1 MATKAQVYAVLAD
14 DTARRITGDYLDWA
28 AFLGTSSRLY
38 KYPFRDQLLIYAQR
52 PDATA
57 CAGYDLWNNTMHR
70 YVRRG
75 SKGIALLTAGSGG
88 MGVRYV
94 FDVSDTG
101 ARRGS
106 RNVEPWQLSERTEQP
121 VREMLEA
128 NFDADA
134 AMPLEEQIHQIASQ
148 QALAY
153 WHDHRRDIL
162 DSVADSFLSEYDE
175 FNIGASFRQAA
186 AASIAYGLQ
195 LRCGLEP
202 ELYRE
207 DFGEVLNFNTPATAH
222 ELGNAVSMI
231 TSHVLRQIEM
241 TIRQTERSMEHDR
254 TEVQAERGLS
264 AARPGADRSG
274 ADAAGQVRP
283 DETALSGGE
292 SSGAV
297 HKADAQREA
306 DGAPAGDRADGA
318 ESARKPDDRVDEA
331 GGRDGGAEG
340 AESDDLGTEHEHAA
354 GAGRGDGPVGA
365 DLRLTDYDPVLE
377 QMSFIIPGESEQ
389 IALIDTMEAESVP
402 ATPFAFSVPQEDMD
416 DILRTGGNTTNHR
429 LILAAEFSKRKPV
442 EEMAQVLR
450 QVYHG
455 GNGMATEHG
464 RISAWYAEDGI
475 RFAPGGSARY
485 TRIVQVMSWEDAA
498 RRIGELLE
506 SGQFM
511 SMMELATA
519 PAHERAMIAQR
530 LWNLYRDTTPDGKA
544 FLPSLEPIRGGGFP
558 DETAR
563 LAERLPD
570 PAFLSGITA
579 EMEAFA
585 DAHAQNQKLLR
596 FRFHNPAALAQSL
609 RELALPRR
617 KYESLLTEVA
627 RQAAFITE
635 DEIDDSLSKGS
646 LMAGGKGR
654 IYRFFTAYPA
664 HTPKEKADFLKEEY
678 GIGGRSH
685 AVSGSD
691 RSGES
696 HDSKGIRLEK
706 DECPTIQLSWAQV
719 AKRIDAMI
727 ARDRYM
733 TPKELES
740 IGALQENEETLEEAP
755 DDDEPIDTE
764 AVRQR
769 LADTGIVNGEVID
782 EEALRNNPFIQQVTE
797 LTEQIQAEQDSE
809 ELPVPNA
816 GEVSPESSEQGH
828 PYRVGDT
835 VYLDDRPFVITQI
848 GHFNVQLRDPSLDYP
863 IFRSESIERFAQ
875 LLALDERNAAMLSTI
890 GGKPAPTT
898 DYPQLHPQG
907 YPQSFPQDSHV
918 PVSNSPSAVENFRIT
933 DDHLGEGGAK
943 AKYGS
948 NLTAIRT
955 LKQIE
960 AEGRTATPD
969 EQEVLSRYVGWGG
982 LADAFDPDKPTWADE
997 YRQLAAMLT
1006 PQEYEAARAST
1017 LNAHYTSPVVIRA
1030 MYDAVAQM
1038 GFTGGNIL
1046 EPSMG
1051 VGNFFGMLPEGMQT
1065 SRLYGVELD
1074 SITGRIAQQLYPKA
1088 NITVAGFETTDRR
1101 DFFDLA
1107 IGNVPF
1113 GNYQVNDRA
1122 YNKLGFSI
1130 HNYFFAKAIDQ
1141 VRPGGVIAFVTSRY
1155 TMDQQS
1161 PEVRKYI
1168 AQRAEL
1174 LGAIRLPNNAF
1185 RANAGTEVVSD
1196 IIFLQKRDRA
1206 IEIEPD
1212 WVHVGEDADGL
1223 TMNSYFV
1230 QHPEM
1235 VLGTLSRENTQYGRE
1250 SFTVLPKEGVSLA
1263 DQLHEAIGHIH
1274 GTYQEAALPDLGD
1287 DEAIDE
1293 SIPADPDVRNFSYAV
1308 IDGTVYYRENSRM
1321 VKPHLNQT
1329 AQERVKGM
1337 ITLRDQVR
1345 KLIDAQLDEHGDGE
1359 IEQLQQEL
1367 NSLYDSFSARFGLIN
1382 DRANRLAFSS
1392 DSSYYLLC
1400 SLEILDDDHKL
1411 LRKADMFTKRTIK
1424 QQRSVDHVDTS
1435 ADALAVS
1442 IGERARVDLGYMAQ
1456 LTGKSEEDIIH
1467 ELTGVIFR
1475 IPGTEAQYVTA
1486 DEYLSGNVRQKLREA
1501 KTAAQSDAAF
1511 QPNVTALEAAQPK
1524 DLEASDIDVRLGATW
1539 IAPEY
1544 IQDFMY
1550 ELLNTPYYQ
1559 RRAIEVHFSPHTA
1572 EWRINGKNVVS
1583 RSNVAAYTT
1592 YGTDRANAYK
1602 ILEDTLNLRDV
1613 RIYDT
1618 VQDADGREQRV
1629 LNQKATT
1636 LAQQKQQAIK
1646 DAFREW
1652 IWKDPERRQTLV
1664 AQYNELFNSVRPRE
1678 YDGSHIVF
1686 AGMNPEISLREHQRN
1701 AVAHVLYGGN
1711 TLLAHQVG
1719 AGKTFEMVAAAM
1731 ESKRLGLCQK
1741 SMFVVPNHLT
1751 EQWASEFLRL
1761 YPSAN
1766 ILVTTKK
1773 DFETGNR
1780 KKFCA
1785 RIATGDYDAVI
1796 IGHSQFEKIPV
1807 SHERQEQLLQDEIAE
1822 IIEGIEE
1829 LKSNNGERFSIKQLE
1844 KSRKQLELK
1853 LEKLRAEDR
1862 KDDVVTF
1869 EQLGVD
1875 RLYVDEAHSYKNLFL
1890 YTKMRNVAG
1899 ISTSEA
1905 QKSSDMFMKCRYMDE
1920 LTGGRGIIFATGTPV
1935 SNSMTE
1941 LYTMQRYLQYGALQ
1955 RSGMTHFDCWAST
1968 FGETTTAIELAPEG
1982 MGYRARTRFAKF
1994 FNLPELMNVFR
2005 EVADIKTADQLQLPT
2020 PDVEYETVVVKPTA
2034 QQEEMVQALS
2044 ERAAAVH
2051 NKQVDP
2057 TVDNMLKIT
2066 SDGRKLGLDQRLINP
2081 LLPDDPASKVN
2092 ACVGNI
2098 LRIWEAG
2105 QEDKL
2110 TQLVFC
2116 DISTPKGTGAAT
2128 AAQSGSEPFLADDA
2142 PQENTFNVYDD
2153 IREKLIAHGVPAE
2166 QIAFIHEA
2174 NTEVKKKELFAK
2186 VRSGQVRVLMGSTAK
2201 MGAGTNVQ
2209 DRLIALHDLDC
2220 PWRPGDLEQRA
2231 GRIVRQGNMNPEVS
2245 IFRYV
2250 TEATFDAYLWQ
2261 TVENKQKFISQ
2272 IMTSKSP
2279 VRSCEDMDETALS
2292 YAEIKALCAGD
2303 PRIKEKMDLD
2313 VDVARLKLMKAD
2325 HQSKQFRL
2333 EDQLLKYFPQE
2344 VERDTQ
2350 LIAGFQKDIATIEA
2364 HPLPQ
2369 EDFVGMVVGD
2379 KLITDK
2385 EEAGKAI
2392 LAACKDAAK
2401 GAPVEFGSYRG
2412 LPMRVQFDSFIN
2424 KFVLTLHGAVS
2435 HPMEVG
2441 NDARGNITRLDN
2453 AIAQI
2458 PKRLAATTEH
2468 LATVR
2473 QQIDAARSE
2482 AGKPFP
2488 QEAELRTKSARLA
2501 ELDAAL
2507 NMDRSSGARQKDIS
2521 HSDNAR

>member
-1 MATKAQVYAVLAD
+1 MQTKLQVYVALAE
-14 DTARRITGDYLDWA
+14 DTARKITSDYLDWA
-28 AFLGTSSRLY
+28 SYLTMASRLY
-38 KYPFRDQLLIYAQR
+38 KYPYHDQLLIYAQR

-57 CAGYDLWNNTMHR
+57 CAGYELWNNTMHR
-70 YVRRG
+70 YIRRG
-75 SKGIALLTAGSGG
+75 STGIALLTAGSGG

-101 ARRGS
+101 TRRES
-106 RNVEPWQLSERTEQP
+106 RDIEPWRITEQTEHP
-121 VREMLEA
+121 VRRMLKEA
-128 NFDADA
+128 YNADA
-134 AMPLEEQIHQIASQ
+134 EMPLVEQIQQISNQ

-153 WHDHRRDIL
+153 WRDHRRDIL

-186 AASIAYGLQ
+186 AASIAYSLQ

-207 DFGEVLNFNTPATAH
+207 DFTEVLNFNTPSTVG

-231 TSHVLRQIEM
+231 TGQVLRQIEM

-254 TEVQAERGLS
+254 TGVQAERRLS

-274 ADAAGQVRP
+274 ADATGQVRAA
-283 DETALSGGE
+283 ETALSGRE
-292 SSGAV
+292 STGTV
-297 HKADAQREA
+297 HEIDAQREA
-306 DGAPAGDRADGA
+306 DEAPAGDRADGA
-318 ESARKPDDRVDEA
+318 EPAREPDERVDEA
-331 GGRDGGAEG
+331 GGRDGGTKG
-340 AESDDLGTEHEHAA
+340 AGSDVLGTEHERAA
-354 GAGRGDGPVGA
+354 GAGRGDDLVGS

-389 IALIDTMEAESVP
+389 IALIEHMEAESVP
-402 ATPFAFSVPQEDMD
+402 ATPFAFSVPQEVIDEF
-416 DILRTGGNTTNHR
+416 LRNGSNTPDHR
-429 LILAAEFSKRKPV
+429 MAVAADFSKQFPTETIALRLPRIYHDGYGLRFQGRSYAVWYDKDGLRV
-442 EEMAQVLR
+442 AQGKGARFLP
-450 QVYHG
+450 
-455 GNGMATEHG
+455 
-464 RISAWYAEDGI
+464 SAQ
-475 RFAPGGSARY
+475 R
-485 TRIVQVMSWEDAA
+485 VSWEDAA
-498 RRIGELLE
+498 KRINELLA
-506 SGQFM
+506 SGQYL
-511 SMMELATA
+511 SMMELAQT
-519 PAHERAMIAQR
+519 PFYERSLISQAFWYM
-530 LWNLYRDTTPDGKA
+530 YRDFSEDGSA
-544 FLPSLEPIRGGGFP
+544 YFPSMEPLRGGFP

-563 LAERLPD
+563 FAERLSDPD
-570 PAFLSGITA
+570 FLEKMTA
-579 EMEAFA
+579 EMTRFV
-585 DAHAQNQKLLR
+585 DAYHQNPNLVR
-596 FRFHNPAALAQSL
+596 FNFCHPDAILNSF

-617 KYESLLTEVA
+617 SYDSLLTEVA
-627 RQAAFITE
+627 LAESFITDDEIAAFWAR
-635 DEIDDSLSKGS
+635 GS
-646 LMAGGKGR
+646 STAGGKGR
-654 IYRFFTAYPA
+654 IYQYFTALPA
-664 HTPKEKADFLKEEY
+664 HTGKEKANFLKEEY
-678 GIGGRSH
+678 GVGGRSH
-685 AVSGSD
+685 AISRANGS
-691 RSGES
+691 SES
-696 HDSKGIRLEK
+696 HDAKGIKLEK
-706 DECPTIQLSWAQV
+706 EHCAPVALSWAKV
-719 AKRIDAMI
+719 AEQIDSLIRRGLYLTEEEI
-727 ARDRYM
+727 AGLGIA
-733 TPKELES
+733 EAS
-740 IGALQENEETLEEAP
+740 SSAETLEVALPETELPEDETNIDVTEDSEPEAP
-755 DDDEPIDTE
+755 AEPPS
-764 AVRQR
+764 APSRR
-769 LADTGIVNGEVID
+769 YA
-782 EEALRNNPFIQQVTE
+782 
-797 LTEQIQAEQDSE
+797 
-809 ELPVPNA
+809 
-816 GEVSPESSEQGH
+816 
-828 PYRVGDT
+828 VGDT
-835 VYLDDRPFVITQI
+835 VYLDHQPFII
-848 GHFNVQLRDPSLDYP
+848 EKMGLFDISLRDPSQRYP
-863 IFRSESIERFAQ
+863 IFRLESYPRFER
-875 LLALDERNAAMLSTI
+875 LLEEDERNAHLLSTDET
-890 GGKPAPTT
+890 PA
-898 DYPQLHPQG
+898 
-907 YPQSFPQDSHV
+907 QSLEEIKLKNIVPDVTAQADEEHV
-918 PVSNSPSAVENFRIT
+918 PVSPQSVAENFRIT
-933 DDHLGEGGAK
+933 DEHLGEGGAK
-943 AKYGS
+943 TKFGN
-948 NLTAIRT
+948 NLTAIQR

-960 AEGRTATPD
+960 AEGRLATPD

-982 LADAFDPDKPTWADE
+982 LPQAFDE
-997 YRQLAAMLT
+997 NSAAWH
-1006 PQEYEAARAST
+1006 QEYEALKSILTPEEYDAARAST
-1017 LNAHYTSPVVIRA
+1017 LNAHYTSPTVIRA
-1030 MYDAVAQM
+1030 IYDAVAQM
-1038 GFTGGNIL
+1038 GFKTGNIL
-1046 EPSMG
+1046 EPSCG
-1051 VGNFFGMLPEGMQT
+1051 IGNFFGMLPDSMAG

-1074 SITGRIAQQLYPKA
+1074 SITGRIARQLYPKA

-1113 GNYQVNDRA
+1113 GNYQINDRVLG
-1122 YNKLGFSI
+1122 KLGFSI

-1174 LGAIRLPNNAF
+1174 LGALRLPNNAF

-1212 WVHVGEDADGL
+1212 WVHVGENADGL

-1274 GTYQEAALPDLGD
+1274 GIYQEAALPDLGD
-1287 DEAIDE
+1287 EEAIDE
-1293 SIPADPDVRNFSYAV
+1293 SIPAEPDVRNFSYSV

-1337 ITLRDQVR
+1337 IALRDQVR

-1367 NSLYDSFSARFGLIN
+1367 NTLYDCFSARYGLIN

-1456 LTGKSEEDIIH
+1456 LTGKIEADIVQ
-1467 ELTGVIFR
+1467 ELTGIIFR
-1475 IPGTEAQYVTA
+1475 IPGTDAQYVTA

-1501 KTAAQSDAAF
+1501 KTAAEADAAF
-1511 QPNVTALEAAQPK
+1511 HPNVKALESAQPK

-1618 VQDADGREQRV
+1618 VQDADGKEQRV

-1664 AQYNELFNSVRPRE
+1664 TQYNELFNSIRPRE

-1686 AGMNPEISLREHQRN
+1686 SGMNPEISLREHQRN

-1829 LKSNNGERFSIKQLE
+1829 LKNNNGERFSIKQLE

-1853 LEKLRAEDR
+1853 LEKLRAENR

-1905 QKSSDMFMKCRYMDE
+1905 QKSSDMYMKCRYMDE

-1982 MGYRARTRFAKF
+1982 TGYRARTRFAKF

-2005 EVADIKTADQLQLPT
+2005 EVADIKTADQLHLPT
-2020 PDVEYETVVVKPTA
+2020 PDVKYETVVVKPTA

-2116 DISTPKGTGAAT
+2116 DISTPKGTGAVTAT
-2128 AAQSGSEPFLADDA
+2128 QSGCEPFLADDT

-2153 IREKLIAHGVPAE
+2153 IREKLVAHGVPAG

-2201 MGAGTNVQ
+2201 MGAGTNV
-2209 DRLIALHDLDC
+2209 
-2220 PWRPGDLEQRA
+2220 RA
-2231 GRIVRQGNMNPEVS
+2231 
-2245 IFRYV
+2245 
-2250 TEATFDAYLWQ
+2250 
-2261 TVENKQKFISQ
+2261 
-2272 IMTSKSP
+2272 
-2279 VRSCEDMDETALS
+2279 
-2292 YAEIKALCAGD
+2292 
-2303 PRIKEKMDLD
+2303 
-2313 VDVARLKLMKAD
+2313 
-2325 HQSKQFRL
+2325 
-2333 EDQLLKYFPQE
+2333 
-2344 VERDTQ
+2344 
-2350 LIAGFQKDIATIEA
+2350 
-2364 HPLPQ
+2364 
-2369 EDFVGMVVGD
+2369 
-2379 KLITDK
+2379 
-2385 EEAGKAI
+2385 
-2392 LAACKDAAK
+2392 
-2401 GAPVEFGSYRG
+2401 
-2412 LPMRVQFDSFIN
+2412 
-2424 KFVLTLHGAVS
+2424 
-2435 HPMEVG
+2435 
-2441 NDARGNITRLDN
+2441 TRL
-2453 AIAQI
+2453 
-2458 PKRLAATTEH
+2458 
-2468 LATVR
+2468 
-2473 QQIDAARSE
+2473 
-2482 AGKPFP
+2482 
-2488 QEAELRTKSARLA
+2488 
-2501 ELDAAL
+2501 
-2507 NMDRSSGARQKDIS
+2507 
-2521 HSDNAR
+2521 

>member
-1 MATKAQVYAVLAD
+1 MPTKLQVYVALAE
-14 DTARRITGDYLDWA
+14 DTARKITSDYLDWA
-28 AFLGTSSRLY
+28 SYLTMASRLY
-38 KYPFRDQLLIYAQR
+38 KYPYHDQLMIYAQR

-57 CAGYDLWNNTMHR
+57 CATYELWNERTRR
-70 YVRRG
+70 YIKRG
-75 SKGIALLTAGSGG
+75 AKGIALLTPGQDG
-88 MGVRYV
+88 MRLRYV
-94 FDVSDTG
+94 FDISDTG
-101 ARRGS
+101 TRANAMDIILWALTKDMLDDVQRMLAA
-106 RNVEPWQLSERTEQP
+106 EYSE
-121 VREMLEA
+121 EA
-128 NFDADA
+128 S
-134 AMPLEEQIHQIASQ
+134 MELPRQIDQIAER
-148 QALAY
+148 QALQY
-153 WHDHRRDIL
+153 WQTHGQDIL
-162 DSVADSFLSEYDE
+162 DSVDGTPLSGYDRDAV
-175 FNIGASFRQAA
+175 GTSFRKAA
-186 AASIAYGLQ
+186 AASIAFTVQ
-195 LRCGLEP
+195 TRCRLEP
-202 ELYRE
+202 ELSRTM
-207 DFGEVLNFNTPATAH
+207 FQAVLDWNTPAAAA
-222 ELGNAVSMI
+222 ELGKAVSLI
-231 TSHVLRQIEM
+231 SGQVLRQIEM
-241 TIRQTERSMEHDR
+241 TIRNAERSVEHER
-254 TEVQAERGLS
+254 TDVQAQRRLS
-264 AARPGADRSG
+264 VPGDGTDQGGTTATEEIRP
-274 ADAAGQVRP
+274 DAAAV
-283 DETALSGGE
+283 SGE
-292 SSGAV
+292 RASGAV
-297 HKADAQREA
+297 HEAVAQREA
-306 DGAPAGDRADGA
+306 DGAPAGDRTNGA
-318 ESARKPDDRVDEA
+318 EPAGAPDDPSAEAKRRDRGTESDESN
-331 GGRDGGAEG
+331 GVGGADEQP
-340 AESDDLGTEHEHAA
+340 ETS
-354 GAGRGDGPVGA
+354 GRGNDLVGS

-402 ATPFAFSVPQEDMD
+402 ATPFAFSVSKEDMD
-416 DILRTGGNTTNHR
+416 AILRTGGNTANHR
-429 LILAAEFSKRKPV
+429 LILAAEFSKGKPV
-442 EEMAQVLR
+442 EEMTQILR

-455 GNGMATEHG
+455 GNGMVTEHG

-485 TRIVQVMSWEDAA
+485 TRIAQVMSWEDAA

-511 SMMELATA
+511 SVMELATA

-530 LWNLYRDTTPDGKA
+530 LWYLYGDTTTEGKA
-544 FLPSLEPIRGGGFP
+544 FLPAMESIRGGGFP

-563 LAERLPD
+563 LAERLAD
-570 PAFLSGITA
+570 PAFLSGITT
-579 EMEAFA
+579 EMDAFA
-585 DAHAQNQKLLR
+585 DAYAQNQKLLR
-596 FRFHNPAALAQSL
+596 FRFHNPSALAQSI
-609 RELALPRR
+609 RELALSRR
-617 KYESLLTEVA
+617 EYESLLTEVA
-627 RQAAFITE
+627 RPAAFITE
-635 DEIDDSLSKGS
+635 DEMDAQLASGS
-646 LMAGGKGR
+646 SMAGGKER

-664 HTPKEKADFLKEEY
+664 HTPKEKADYLKEEY

-691 RSGES
+691 HSSES
-696 HDSKGIRLEK
+696 HDGKGIKLQKEG
-706 DECPTIQLSWAQV
+706 CPAVQLSWAQV
-719 AKRIDAMI
+719 VKRMDALI
-727 ARDRYM
+727 ARGRYM
-733 TPKELES
+733 TQSELENIS
-740 IGALQENEETLEEAP
+740 ALPEKEVTIEEL

-764 AVRQR
+764 YVRQG
-769 LADTGIVNGEVID
+769 LAASGIVNGEVVD
-782 EEALRNNPFIQQVTE
+782 EDALRSSPFIRQVTE
-797 LTEQIQAEQDSE
+797 LAEQIQAEQDSE
-809 ELPVPNA
+809 ESPVVDA
-816 GEVSPESSEQGH
+816 GKNSPGAAEPKH
-828 PYRVGDT
+828 LYKVGDT
-835 VYLDDRPFVITQI
+835 VYLDHQPFII
-848 GHFNVQLRDPSLDYP
+848 EKMGLFDISLRDPSQRYP
-863 IFRSESIERFAQ
+863 IFRSESYPRFER
-875 LLALDERNAAMLSTI
+875 LLAEDERNAHLL
-890 GGKPAPTT
+890 PADETPAQSSEEINLENIVL
-898 DYPQLHPQG
+898 DYTAQADEPR
-907 YPQSFPQDSHV
+907 V
-918 PVSNSPSAVENFRIT
+918 PVPSQPVAENFRIT
-933 DDHLGEGGAK
+933 DEHLGEGGAK
-943 AKYGS
+943 AKFS
-948 NLTAIRT
+948 ANLEAISV
-955 LKQIE
+955 LKMVESEQ
-960 AEGRTATPD
+960 RQATPE

-982 LADAFDPDKPTWADE
+982 LPQAFDE
-997 YRQLAAMLT
+997 NSAAWH
-1006 PQEYEAARAST
+1006 QEYEALKSILTPEEYDAARAST
-1017 LNAHYTSPVVIRA
+1017 LNAHYTSPTVIRA
-1030 MYDAVAQM
+1030 IYDAVAQM
-1038 GFTGGNIL
+1038 EFKTGNIL
-1046 EPSMG
+1046 EPSCG
-1051 VGNFFGMLPEGMQT
+1051 VGNFFGMLPDSMAD

-1074 SITGRIAQQLYPKA
+1074 SITGRIARQLYPKA

-1174 LGAIRLPNNAF
+1174 LGALRLPNNAF

-1212 WVHVGEDADGL
+1212 WVHVGENADGL
-1223 TMNSYFV
+1223 TMNCYFV

-1287 DEAIDE
+1287 EEAIDE
-1293 SIPADPDVRNFSYAV
+1293 SIPADPNVRNFSYTV

-1329 AQERVKGM
+1329 AQERIKGM
-1337 ITLRDQVR
+1337 IALRDQVR

-1367 NSLYDSFSARFGLIN
+1367 NTLYDSYSARFGLIN

-1456 LTGKSEEDIIH
+1456 LTGKSEADIVQK
-1467 ELTGVIFR
+1467 LTGAIFR

-1511 QPNVTALEAAQPK
+1511 QPNVKALEAAQPK

-1618 VQDADGREQRV
+1618 VQDADGKEQRV

-1664 AQYNELFNSVRPRE
+1664 AQYNELFNSIRPRE

-1686 AGMNPEISLREHQRN
+1686 SGMNPEISLREHQRN

-1741 SMFVVPNHLT
+1741 SVFVVPNHLT

-1822 IIEGIEE
+1822 IMEGIEE
-1829 LKSNNGERFSIKQLE
+1829 LKNNNGERFSIKQLE

-1869 EQLGVD
+1869 EQLSVD

-1905 QKSSDMFMKCRYMDE
+1905 QKSSDMYMKCRYMDE

-1982 MGYRARTRFAKF
+1982 TGYRARTRFAKF

-2005 EVADIKTADQLQLPT
+2005 EVADIKTADQLHLPT
-2020 PDVEYETVVVKPTA
+2020 PQVKYETVVVRPTA

-2116 DISTPKGTGAAT
+2116 DISTPKGTGVAT
-2128 AAQSGSEPFLADDA
+2128 ATQNGSEPFLADEQS
-2142 PQENTFNVYDD
+2142 QENTFNVYDD
-2153 IREKLIAHGVPAE
+2153 IREKLIAHGVPAG

-2201 MGAGTNVQ
+2201 MGAGTNV
-2209 DRLIALHDLDC
+2209 
-2220 PWRPGDLEQRA
+2220 RA
-2231 GRIVRQGNMNPEVS
+2231 
-2245 IFRYV
+2245 
-2250 TEATFDAYLWQ
+2250 
-2261 TVENKQKFISQ
+2261 
-2272 IMTSKSP
+2272 
-2279 VRSCEDMDETALS
+2279 
-2292 YAEIKALCAGD
+2292 
-2303 PRIKEKMDLD
+2303 
-2313 VDVARLKLMKAD
+2313 
-2325 HQSKQFRL
+2325 
-2333 EDQLLKYFPQE
+2333 
-2344 VERDTQ
+2344 
-2350 LIAGFQKDIATIEA
+2350 
-2364 HPLPQ
+2364 
-2369 EDFVGMVVGD
+2369 
-2379 KLITDK
+2379 
-2385 EEAGKAI
+2385 
-2392 LAACKDAAK
+2392 
-2401 GAPVEFGSYRG
+2401 
-2412 LPMRVQFDSFIN
+2412 
-2424 KFVLTLHGAVS
+2424 
-2435 HPMEVG
+2435 
-2441 NDARGNITRLDN
+2441 TRL
-2453 AIAQI
+2453 
-2458 PKRLAATTEH
+2458 
-2468 LATVR
+2468 
-2473 QQIDAARSE
+2473 
-2482 AGKPFP
+2482 
-2488 QEAELRTKSARLA
+2488 
-2501 ELDAAL
+2501 
-2507 NMDRSSGARQKDIS
+2507 
-2521 HSDNAR
+2521 

>member
-1 MATKAQVYAVLAD
+1 MQTKLQVYVALAE
-14 DTARRITGDYLDWA
+14 DTARKITSDYLDWA
-28 AFLGTSSRLY
+28 SYLTMASRLY
-38 KYPFRDQLLIYAQR
+38 KYPYHDQLMIYAQR

-57 CAGYDLWNNTMHR
+57 CATYELWNERTRR
-70 YVRRG
+70 YIKRG
-75 SKGIALLTAGSGG
+75 AKGIALLTPGQDG
-88 MGVRYV
+88 MRLRYV
-94 FDVSDTG
+94 FDISDTG
-101 ARRGS
+101 TRANAMDIILWALTKDMLDDVQRMLAA
-106 RNVEPWQLSERTEQP
+106 EYSE
-121 VREMLEA
+121 EA
-128 NFDADA
+128 S
-134 AMPLEEQIHQIASQ
+134 MELPRQIDQIAER
-148 QALAY
+148 QALQY
-153 WHDHRRDIL
+153 WQTHGQDIL
-162 DSVADSFLSEYDE
+162 DSVDGTPLSGYDRDAV
-175 FNIGASFRQAA
+175 GTSFRKAA
-186 AASIAYGLQ
+186 AASIAFTVQ
-195 LRCGLEP
+195 TRCRLEP
-202 ELYRE
+202 ELSRTM
-207 DFGEVLNFNTPATAH
+207 FQAVLDWNTPAAAA
-222 ELGNAVSMI
+222 ELGKAVSLI
-231 TSHVLRQIEM
+231 SGQVLRQIEM
-241 TIRQTERSMEHDR
+241 TIRNAERSVEHER
-254 TEVQAERGLS
+254 TDVQAQRRLS
-264 AARPGADRSG
+264 VPGDGTDQGGTTATEE
-274 ADAAGQVRP
+274 VRP
-283 DETALSGGE
+283 DAAAVSGE
-292 SSGAV
+292 RASGAV
-297 HKADAQREA
+297 HEAVAQREA
-306 DGAPAGDRADGA
+306 DGAPAGDRTNGA
-318 ESARKPDDRVDEA
+318 EPAGAPDDPSAEAKRRDRGTESDESN
-331 GGRDGGAEG
+331 GVGGADEQP
-340 AESDDLGTEHEHAA
+340 ETS
-354 GAGRGDGPVGA
+354 GRGNDLVGS

-402 ATPFAFSVPQEDMD
+402 ATPFAFSVSKEDMD
-416 DILRTGGNTTNHR
+416 AILRTGGNTANHR
-429 LILAAEFSKRKPV
+429 LILAAEFSKGKPV
-442 EEMAQVLR
+442 EEMTQILR

-455 GNGMATEHG
+455 GNGMVTEHG

-485 TRIVQVMSWEDAA
+485 TRIAQVMSWEDAA

-506 SGQFM
+506 SRQFM
-511 SMMELATA
+511 SVMELATA
-519 PAHERAMIAQR
+519 PAHERTMIAQR
-530 LWNLYRDTTPDGKA
+530 LWYLYGDTTTEGKA
-544 FLPSLEPIRGGGFP
+544 FLPAMESIRGGGFP

-563 LAERLPD
+563 LAERLAD
-570 PAFLSGITA
+570 PAFLSGITT
-579 EMEAFA
+579 EMDAFA
-585 DAHAQNQKLLR
+585 DAYAQNQKLLR
-596 FRFHNPAALAQSL
+596 FRFHNPSALAQSI

-617 KYESLLTEVA
+617 EHESLLTEVT
-627 RQAAFITE
+627 RPAAFITE
-635 DEIDDSLSKGS
+635 DEMDAQLISGS
-646 LMAGGKGR
+646 SMAGGKER

-664 HTPKEKADFLKEEY
+664 HTPKEKADYLKEEY
-678 GIGGRSH
+678 GIGGHSH

-691 RSGES
+691 HSSES
-696 HDSKGIRLEK
+696 HDGKGIKLQKEG
-706 DECPTIQLSWAQV
+706 CPAVQLSWAQV
-719 AKRIDAMI
+719 VKRMDALI
-727 ARDRYM
+727 ARGRYM
-733 TPKELES
+733 TQSELENIS
-740 IGALQENEETLEEAP
+740 ALPEKEVTIEEL

-764 AVRQR
+764 YVRQG
-769 LADTGIVNGEVID
+769 LAASGIVNGEVVD
-782 EEALRNNPFIQQVTE
+782 EDALRSSPFIRQVTE
-797 LTEQIQAEQDSE
+797 LAEQIQAEQDSE
-809 ELPVPNA
+809 ELPVVDA
-816 GEVSPESSEQGH
+816 GKNSPGAAESKRL
-828 PYRVGDT
+828 YKVGDT
-835 VYLDDRPFVITQI
+835 VYLDHQPFII
-848 GHFNVQLRDPSLDYP
+848 EKMGLFDISLRDPSQRYP
-863 IFRSESIERFAQ
+863 IFRSESYPRFER
-875 LLALDERNAAMLSTI
+875 LLAEDERNAHLLSTDET
-890 GGKPAPTT
+890 PA
-898 DYPQLHPQG
+898 
-907 YPQSFPQDSHV
+907 QSLEEIKLKNIVLDITAQADEPRV
-918 PVSNSPSAVENFRIT
+918 PVPSQPVAENFRIT
-933 DDHLGEGGAK
+933 DEHLGEGGAK
-943 AKYGS
+943 AKFS
-948 NLTAIRT
+948 ANLEAISV
-955 LKQIE
+955 LKMVESEQ
-960 AEGRTATPD
+960 RQATPE

-982 LADAFDPDKPTWADE
+982 LPQAFDE
-997 YRQLAAMLT
+997 NSAAWH
-1006 PQEYEAARAST
+1006 QEYEALKSILTPEEYDAARAST
-1017 LNAHYTSPVVIRA
+1017 LNAHYTSPTVIRA
-1030 MYDAVAQM
+1030 IYDAVAQM
-1038 GFTGGNIL
+1038 EFKTGNIL
-1046 EPSMG
+1046 EPSCG
-1051 VGNFFGMLPEGMQT
+1051 VGNFFGMLPDSMAD

-1074 SITGRIAQQLYPKA
+1074 SITGRIARQLYPKA

-1174 LGAIRLPNNAF
+1174 LGALRLPNNAF

-1212 WVHVGEDADGL
+1212 WVHVGENADGL
-1223 TMNSYFV
+1223 TMNCYFV

-1287 DEAIDE
+1287 EEAIDE
-1293 SIPADPDVRNFSYAV
+1293 SIPADPNVRNFSYTV

-1329 AQERVKGM
+1329 AQERIKGM
-1337 ITLRDQVR
+1337 IALRDQVR

-1367 NSLYDSFSARFGLIN
+1367 NTLYDSYSARFGLIN

-1456 LTGKSEEDIIH
+1456 LTGKSEADIVQK
-1467 ELTGVIFR
+1467 LTGAIFR

-1511 QPNVTALEAAQPK
+1511 QPNVKALEAAQPK

-1618 VQDADGREQRV
+1618 VQDADGKEQRV

-1664 AQYNELFNSVRPRE
+1664 TQYNELFNSIRPRE
-1678 YDGSHIVF
+1678 YDGSHIIF

-1822 IIEGIEE
+1822 IMDGIEE
-1829 LKSNNGERFSIKQLE
+1829 LKNNDGERFSIKQLE

-1905 QKSSDMFMKCRYMDE
+1905 QKSSDMYMKCRYMDE

-1982 MGYRARTRFAKF
+1982 TGYRARTRFAKF

-2005 EVADIKTADQLQLPT
+2005 EVADIKTADQLHLPT
-2020 PDVEYETVVVKPTA
+2020 PQVKYETVVVRPTA

-2116 DISTPKGTGAAT
+2116 DISTPKGTGVAT
-2128 AAQSGSEPFLADDA
+2128 ATQNGSEPFLADEQS
-2142 PQENTFNVYDD
+2142 QENTFNVYDD
-2153 IREKLIAHGVPAE
+2153 IREKLIAHGVPAG

-2201 MGAGTNVQ
+2201 MGAGTNV
-2209 DRLIALHDLDC
+2209 
-2220 PWRPGDLEQRA
+2220 RA
-2231 GRIVRQGNMNPEVS
+2231 
-2245 IFRYV
+2245 
-2250 TEATFDAYLWQ
+2250 
-2261 TVENKQKFISQ
+2261 
-2272 IMTSKSP
+2272 
-2279 VRSCEDMDETALS
+2279 
-2292 YAEIKALCAGD
+2292 
-2303 PRIKEKMDLD
+2303 
-2313 VDVARLKLMKAD
+2313 
-2325 HQSKQFRL
+2325 
-2333 EDQLLKYFPQE
+2333 
-2344 VERDTQ
+2344 
-2350 LIAGFQKDIATIEA
+2350 
-2364 HPLPQ
+2364 
-2369 EDFVGMVVGD
+2369 
-2379 KLITDK
+2379 
-2385 EEAGKAI
+2385 
-2392 LAACKDAAK
+2392 
-2401 GAPVEFGSYRG
+2401 
-2412 LPMRVQFDSFIN
+2412 
-2424 KFVLTLHGAVS
+2424 
-2435 HPMEVG
+2435 
-2441 NDARGNITRLDN
+2441 TRL
-2453 AIAQI
+2453 
-2458 PKRLAATTEH
+2458 
-2468 LATVR
+2468 
-2473 QQIDAARSE
+2473 
-2482 AGKPFP
+2482 
-2488 QEAELRTKSARLA
+2488 
-2501 ELDAAL
+2501 
-2507 NMDRSSGARQKDIS
+2507 
-2521 HSDNAR
+2521 

>member
-1 MATKAQVYAVLAD
+1 MQTKLQVYVALAE
-14 DTARRITGDYLDWA
+14 DTARKITSDYLDWA
-28 AFLGTSSRLY
+28 SYLTMASRLY
-38 KYPFRDQLLIYAQR
+38 KYPYHDQLMIYAQR

-57 CAGYDLWNNTMHR
+57 CATYELWNERTQR
-70 YVRRG
+70 YIKRG
-75 SKGIALLTAGSGG
+75 AKGIVLLTPGQDG
-88 MGVRYV
+88 MRLRYV
-94 FDVSDTG
+94 FDISDTG
-101 ARRGS
+101 TRA
-106 RNVEPWQLSERTEQP
+106 NAMDIIPWVLTKDMLDDVQQMLAAEYSE
-121 VREMLEA
+121 EA
-128 NFDADA
+128 S
-134 AMPLEEQIHQIASQ
+134 MELPRQIDQIAER
-148 QALAY
+148 QALQY
-153 WHDHRRDIL
+153 WQTHGQDIL
-162 DSVADSFLSEYDE
+162 DSVDGTPLSGYDRDA
-175 FNIGASFRQAA
+175 IGTSFRKAA
-186 AASIAYGLQ
+186 AASISFTVQ
-195 LRCGLEP
+195 TRCRLEP
-202 ELYRE
+202 ELSRTM
-207 DFGEVLNFNTPATAH
+207 FQAVLDWSTPAAAA
-222 ELGNAVSMI
+222 ELGKAVSLI
-231 TSHVLRQIEM
+231 SGQVLRQIEM
-241 TIRQTERSMEHDR
+241 TVRNAERSVEHER
-254 TEVQAERGLS
+254 TDVQAQRRLS
-264 AARPGADRSG
+264 VPGDGTDQGGTTAAGEVWP
-274 ADAAGQVRP
+274 DAAAV
-283 DETALSGGE
+283 SGE
-292 SSGAV
+292 RASGAV
-297 HKADAQREA
+297 HEAVVQREA
-306 DGAPAGDRADGA
+306 DGTPAGDRANGSEPAGA
-318 ESARKPDDRVDEA
+318 PDDPSTEAKRRDRGTESDESN
-331 GGRDGGAEG
+331 GVGGADEQP
-340 AESDDLGTEHEHAA
+340 ETS
-354 GAGRGDGPVGA
+354 GRRADSVGA
-365 DLRLTDYDPVLE
+365 DLQLTDYSPVTE
-377 QMSFIIPGESEQ
+377 QMSFLVPSESEQ
-389 IALIDTMEAESVP
+389 IQIIDSLEAERAQAPS
-402 ATPFAFSVPQEDMD
+402 AFFVPQEVIDEF
-416 DILRTGGNTTNHR
+416 LRNGSNTPDHR
-429 LILAAEFSKRKPV
+429 MAVAADFSKQFPTETIALRLPRIYHDGYGLRFQGRSYAVWYDKDGLRV
-442 EEMAQVLR
+442 AQ
-450 QVYHG
+450 G
-455 GNGMATEHG
+455 K
-464 RISAWYAEDGI
+464 
-475 RFAPGGSARY
+475 SARFLPS
-485 TRIVQVMSWEDAA
+485 TQRVSWEDAA
-498 RRIGELLE
+498 KRIDELLA
-506 SGQFM
+506 SGQYL
-511 SMMELATA
+511 SMMELAQT
-519 PAHERAMIAQR
+519 PFHERSLISQAFWYM
-530 LWNLYRDTTPDGKA
+530 YRDLSEDGSA
-544 FLPSLEPIRGGGFP
+544 YFPSMDSLRGSGFP

-563 LAERLPD
+563 FAERLSDPD
-570 PAFLSGITA
+570 FLDKMTA
-579 EMEAFA
+579 EMTRFV
-585 DAHAQNQKLLR
+585 DAYHQNPNLVR
-596 FRFHNPAALAQSL
+596 FDFCHPDAILNGF

-617 KYESLLTEVA
+617 TYDSLLTEVA
-627 RQAAFITE
+627 TAESFITG
-635 DEIDDSLSKGS
+635 DEISAFLASGS
-646 LMAGGKGR
+646 SMAGGKGR
-654 IYRFFTAYPA
+654 IYQYFTDSPA
-664 HTPKEKADFLKEEY
+664 HTGKEKADFLKEEY
-678 GIGGRSH
+678 GVGGRSH
-685 AVSGSD
+685 ALSRANGS
-691 RSGES
+691 SES
-696 HDSKGIRLEK
+696 HDAKGIKLEK
-706 DECPTIQLSWAQV
+706 EHCAPVVLSWAKV
-719 AKRIDAMI
+719 AEQIDRLIRRGLYLTEEEI
-727 ARDRYM
+727 ASLGIAEDSSPAK
-733 TPKELES
+733 TPLT
-740 IGALQENEETLEEAP
+740 ETEPPEDKTSDNVAEDSEPEAP
-755 DDDEPIDTE
+755 AEPPSAPSRRYAI
-764 AVRQR
+764 
-769 LADTGIVNGEVID
+769 
-782 EEALRNNPFIQQVTE
+782 
-797 LTEQIQAEQDSE
+797 
-809 ELPVPNA
+809 
-816 GEVSPESSEQGH
+816 
-828 PYRVGDT
+828 GDT
-835 VYLDDRPFVITQI
+835 VYLDHHPFIIEEI
-848 GHFNVQLRDPSLDYP
+848 GQFGVSLRDPAQRYP
-863 IFRSESIERFAQ
+863 IFRSESYSRFEH
-875 LLALDERNAAMLSTI
+875 LLAEDERNAHLL
-890 GGKPAPTT
+890 PADETPAQSSEKINLENIVL
-898 DYPQLHPQG
+898 DYTAQADEPR
-907 YPQSFPQDSHV
+907 V
-918 PVSNSPSAVENFRIT
+918 PVPSQPVAENFRIT
-933 DDHLGEGGAK
+933 DEHLGEGGAK
-943 AKYGS
+943 AKFS
-948 NLTAIRT
+948 ANLEAISV
-955 LKQIE
+955 LKMVESEQ
-960 AEGRTATPD
+960 RQATPE

-982 LADAFDPDKPTWADE
+982 LPQAFDE
-997 YRQLAAMLT
+997 NSAAWH
-1006 PQEYEAARAST
+1006 QEYEALKSILTPEEYDAARAST
-1017 LNAHYTSPVVIRA
+1017 LNAHYTSPTVIRA
-1030 MYDAVAQM
+1030 IYDAVAQM
-1038 GFTGGNIL
+1038 EFKTGNIL
-1046 EPSMG
+1046 EPSFG
-1051 VGNFFGMLPEGMQT
+1051 VGNFFGMLPDSMAD

-1074 SITGRIAQQLYPKA
+1074 SITGRIARQLYPKA

-1122 YNKLGFSI
+1122 YSKLGFSI

-1161 PEVRKYI
+1161 LEVRKYI

-1185 RANAGTEVVSD
+1185 RANTGTEVVSD

-1212 WVHVGEDADGL
+1212 WVHVDEDANGL

-1250 SFTVLPKEGVSLA
+1250 SFTILPKEGVSLA
-1263 DQLHEAIGHIH
+1263 DQLHKAIGHIH
-1274 GTYQEAALPDLGD
+1274 GIYKEAALPDLGD

-1293 SIPADPDVRNFSYAV
+1293 SIPADPDVRNFSYTV
-1308 IDGTVYYRENSRM
+1308 MDGTVYYRKNSRM

-1329 AQERVKGM
+1329 AQERVKEM
-1337 ITLRDQVR
+1337 IALRNQVR

-1359 IEQLQQEL
+1359 IEQLQQKL
-1367 NSLYDSFSARFGLIN
+1367 NSLYDSFSARYGLIN

-1424 QQRSVDHVDTS
+1424 QQRSVDHVDAS

-1456 LTGKSEEDIIH
+1456 LTGRSEENIVQ
-1467 ELTGVIFR
+1467 ELTSVIFR
-1475 IPGTEAQYVTA
+1475 IPGTTQYVTA

-1501 KTAAQSDAAF
+1501 KTAAEMDAAF
-1511 QPNVTALEAAQPK
+1511 QPNVTALESAQPK

-1592 YGTDRANAYK
+1592 YGTDRTNAYK

-1618 VQDADGREQRV
+1618 VQDADGKEQRV

-1664 AQYNELFNSVRPRE
+1664 AQYNELFNSIRPRE

-1686 AGMNPEISLREHQRN
+1686 SGMNPEISLREHQRN

-1741 SMFVVPNHLT
+1741 SVFVVPNHLT

-1822 IIEGIEE
+1822 IMEGIEE
-1829 LKSNNGERFSIKQLE
+1829 LKNNNGERFSIKQLE

-1905 QKSSDMFMKCRYMDE
+1905 QKSSDMYMKCRYMDE

-1982 MGYRARTRFAKF
+1982 TGYRARTRFAKF

-2005 EVADIKTADQLQLPT
+2005 EVADIKTADQLHLPT
-2020 PDVEYETVVVKPTA
+2020 PQVKYETVVVRPTA

-2116 DISTPKGTGAAT
+2116 DISTPKGTGVAT
-2128 AAQSGSEPFLADDA
+2128 ATQNGSEPFLADEQS
-2142 PQENTFNVYDD
+2142 QENTFNVYDD
-2153 IREKLIAHGVPAE
+2153 IREKLIAHGVPAG

-2201 MGAGTNVQ
+2201 MGAGTNV
-2209 DRLIALHDLDC
+2209 
-2220 PWRPGDLEQRA
+2220 RA
-2231 GRIVRQGNMNPEVS
+2231 
-2245 IFRYV
+2245 
-2250 TEATFDAYLWQ
+2250 
-2261 TVENKQKFISQ
+2261 
-2272 IMTSKSP
+2272 
-2279 VRSCEDMDETALS
+2279 
-2292 YAEIKALCAGD
+2292 
-2303 PRIKEKMDLD
+2303 
-2313 VDVARLKLMKAD
+2313 
-2325 HQSKQFRL
+2325 
-2333 EDQLLKYFPQE
+2333 
-2344 VERDTQ
+2344 
-2350 LIAGFQKDIATIEA
+2350 
-2364 HPLPQ
+2364 
-2369 EDFVGMVVGD
+2369 
-2379 KLITDK
+2379 
-2385 EEAGKAI
+2385 
-2392 LAACKDAAK
+2392 
-2401 GAPVEFGSYRG
+2401 
-2412 LPMRVQFDSFIN
+2412 
-2424 KFVLTLHGAVS
+2424 
-2435 HPMEVG
+2435 
-2441 NDARGNITRLDN
+2441 TRL
-2453 AIAQI
+2453 
-2458 PKRLAATTEH
+2458 
-2468 LATVR
+2468 
-2473 QQIDAARSE
+2473 
-2482 AGKPFP
+2482 
-2488 QEAELRTKSARLA
+2488 
-2501 ELDAAL
+2501 
-2507 NMDRSSGARQKDIS
+2507 
-2521 HSDNAR
+2521 

>member
-1 MATKAQVYAVLAD
+1 MPTKLQVYVALAE
-14 DTARRITGDYLDWA
+14 DTARKITSNYLDWA
-28 AFLGTSSRLY
+28 SYLTMGSRLY
-38 KYPFRDQLLIYAQR
+38 KYPYHDQLMIYAQR

-57 CAGYDLWNNTMHR
+57 CATYELWNERTQR
-70 YVRRG
+70 YIKRG
-75 SKGIALLTAGSGG
+75 AKGIVLLTPGQDG
-88 MGVRYV
+88 MRLRYV
-94 FDVSDTG
+94 FDISDTG
-101 ARRGS
+101 TRA
-106 RNVEPWQLSERTEQP
+106 NAMDIIPWVLTKDMLDDVQQMLAAEYSE
-121 VREMLEA
+121 EA
-128 NFDADA
+128 S
-134 AMPLEEQIHQIASQ
+134 MELPRQIDQIAER
-148 QALAY
+148 QALQY
-153 WHDHRRDIL
+153 WQTHGQDIL
-162 DSVADSFLSEYDE
+162 DSVDGTPLSGYDRDA
-175 FNIGASFRQAA
+175 IGTSFRKAA
-186 AASIAYGLQ
+186 AASISFTVQ
-195 LRCGLEP
+195 TRCRLEP
-202 ELYRE
+202 ELSRTM
-207 DFGEVLNFNTPATAH
+207 FQAVLDWSTPAAAA
-222 ELGNAVSMI
+222 ELGKAVSLI
-231 TSHVLRQIEM
+231 SGQVLRQIEM
-241 TIRQTERSMEHDR
+241 TVRNAERSVEHER
-254 TEVQAERGLS
+254 TDVQAQRRLS
-264 AARPGADRSG
+264 VPGDGTDQGGTTAAGEVWP
-274 ADAAGQVRP
+274 DAAAV
-283 DETALSGGE
+283 SGE
-292 SSGAV
+292 RASGAV
-297 HKADAQREA
+297 HEAVVQREA
-306 DGAPAGDRADGA
+306 DGTPAGDRANGSEPAGA
-318 ESARKPDDRVDEA
+318 PDDPSTEAKRRDRGTESDESN
-331 GGRDGGAEG
+331 GVGGADEQP
-340 AESDDLGTEHEHAA
+340 ETS
-354 GAGRGDGPVGA
+354 GRRADSVGA
-365 DLRLTDYDPVLE
+365 DLQLTDYSPVTE
-377 QMSFIIPGESEQ
+377 QMSFLVPSESEQ
-389 IALIDTMEAESVP
+389 IQIIDSLEAERAQAPS
-402 ATPFAFSVPQEDMD
+402 AFFVPQEVIDEF
-416 DILRTGGNTTNHR
+416 LRNGSNTPDHR
-429 LILAAEFSKRKPV
+429 MAVAADFSKQFPTETIALRLPRIYHDGYGLRFQGRSYAVWYDKDGLRV
-442 EEMAQVLR
+442 AQ
-450 QVYHG
+450 G
-455 GNGMATEHG
+455 K
-464 RISAWYAEDGI
+464 
-475 RFAPGGSARY
+475 SARFLPS
-485 TRIVQVMSWEDAA
+485 TQRVSWEDAA
-498 RRIGELLE
+498 KRIDELLA
-506 SGQFM
+506 SGQYL
-511 SMMELATA
+511 SMMELAQT
-519 PAHERAMIAQR
+519 PFHERSLISQAFWYM
-530 LWNLYRDTTPDGKA
+530 YRDLSEDGSA
-544 FLPSLEPIRGGGFP
+544 YFPSMDSLRGSGFP

-563 LAERLPD
+563 FAERLSDPD
-570 PAFLSGITA
+570 FLDKMTA
-579 EMEAFA
+579 EMTRFV
-585 DAHAQNQKLLR
+585 DAYHQNPNLVR
-596 FRFHNPAALAQSL
+596 FDFCHPDAILNGF

-617 KYESLLTEVA
+617 TYDSLLTEVA
-627 RQAAFITE
+627 TAESFITD
-635 DEIDDSLSKGS
+635 DEISAFLASGS
-646 LMAGGKGR
+646 SMAGGKGR
-654 IYRFFTAYPA
+654 IYQYFIDSPA
-664 HTPKEKADFLKEEY
+664 HTGKEKADFLKEEY
-678 GIGGRSH
+678 GVGGRSH
-685 AVSGSD
+685 ALSHANGS
-691 RSGES
+691 SES
-696 HDSKGIRLEK
+696 HDAKGIKLEK
-706 DECPTIQLSWAQV
+706 EHCAPVVLSWAKV
-719 AKRIDAMI
+719 AEQIDRLIRRGLYLTEEEI
-727 ARDRYM
+727 ASLGIA
-733 TPKELES
+733 EAS
-740 IGALQENEETLEEAP
+740 SSAETLEVALPETEPSEDETNIDVTEDSEPEAP
-755 DDDEPIDTE
+755 AEPPS
-764 AVRQR
+764 APSRR
-769 LADTGIVNGEVID
+769 YA
-782 EEALRNNPFIQQVTE
+782 
-797 LTEQIQAEQDSE
+797 
-809 ELPVPNA
+809 
-816 GEVSPESSEQGH
+816 
-828 PYRVGDT
+828 VGDT
-835 VYLDDRPFVITQI
+835 VYLDHQPFIIEKI
-848 GHFNVQLRDPSLDYP
+848 GLFDISLRDPSQRYP
-863 IFRSESIERFAQ
+863 IFRSESYPRFEH
-875 LLALDERNAAMLSTI
+875 LLAEDERNAHLL
-890 GGKPAPTT
+890 PADETPAQSSEEINLENIVL
-898 DYPQLHPQG
+898 DYTAQADEPR
-907 YPQSFPQDSHV
+907 V
-918 PVSNSPSAVENFRIT
+918 PVPSQPVAENFRIT
-933 DDHLGEGGAK
+933 DEHLGEGGAK
-943 AKYGS
+943 AKFS
-948 NLTAIRT
+948 ANLEAISV
-955 LKQIE
+955 LKMVESEQ
-960 AEGRTATPD
+960 RQATPE

-982 LADAFDPDKPTWADE
+982 LPQAFDE
-997 YRQLAAMLT
+997 NSAAWH
-1006 PQEYEAARAST
+1006 QEYEAPKSILTPEEYDAARAST
-1017 LNAHYTSPVVIRA
+1017 LNAHYTSPTVIRA
-1030 MYDAVAQM
+1030 IYDAVAQM
-1038 GFTGGNIL
+1038 EFKTGNIL
-1046 EPSMG
+1046 EPSCG
-1051 VGNFFGMLPEGMQT
+1051 VGNFFGMLPDSMAD

-1074 SITGRIAQQLYPKA
+1074 SITGRIARQLYPKA

-1174 LGAIRLPNNAF
+1174 LGALRLPNNAF

-1212 WVHVGEDADGL
+1212 WVHVGENADGL
-1223 TMNSYFV
+1223 TMNCYFV

-1250 SFTVLPKEGVSLA
+1250 SFTVLPKEGVNLA

-1287 DEAIDE
+1287 EEAIDE
-1293 SIPADPDVRNFSYAV
+1293 SIPADPNVRNFSYTV

-1329 AQERVKGM
+1329 AQERIKGM
-1337 ITLRDQVR
+1337 IALRDQVR

-1367 NSLYDSFSARFGLIN
+1367 NTLYDSYSARFGLIN

-1456 LTGKSEEDIIH
+1456 LTGKSEADIVQK
-1467 ELTGVIFR
+1467 LTGAIFR

-1511 QPNVTALEAAQPK
+1511 QPNVKALEAAQPK

-1618 VQDADGREQRV
+1618 VQDADGKEQRV

-1664 AQYNELFNSVRPRE
+1664 TQYNELFNSIRPRE
-1678 YDGSHIVF
+1678 YDGSHIIF

-1822 IIEGIEE
+1822 IMDGIEE
-1829 LKSNNGERFSIKQLE
+1829 LKNNNGERFSIKQLE

-1905 QKSSDMFMKCRYMDE
+1905 QKSSDMYMKCRYMDE

-1982 MGYRARTRFAKF
+1982 TGYRARTRFAKF

-2005 EVADIKTADQLQLPT
+2005 EVADIKTADQLHLPT
-2020 PDVEYETVVVKPTA
+2020 PDVKYETVVVKPTA
-2034 QQEEMVQALS
+2034 QQEEMVQTLS

-2116 DISTPKGTGAAT
+2116 DISTPKGTGAVTAT
-2128 AAQSGSEPFLADDA
+2128 QSGCEPFLADDT

-2153 IREKLIAHGVPAE
+2153 IREKLVAHGVPAG

-2201 MGAGTNVQ
+2201 MGAGTNV
-2209 DRLIALHDLDC
+2209 
-2220 PWRPGDLEQRA
+2220 RA
-2231 GRIVRQGNMNPEVS
+2231 
-2245 IFRYV
+2245 
-2250 TEATFDAYLWQ
+2250 
-2261 TVENKQKFISQ
+2261 
-2272 IMTSKSP
+2272 
-2279 VRSCEDMDETALS
+2279 
-2292 YAEIKALCAGD
+2292 
-2303 PRIKEKMDLD
+2303 
-2313 VDVARLKLMKAD
+2313 
-2325 HQSKQFRL
+2325 
-2333 EDQLLKYFPQE
+2333 
-2344 VERDTQ
+2344 
-2350 LIAGFQKDIATIEA
+2350 
-2364 HPLPQ
+2364 
-2369 EDFVGMVVGD
+2369 
-2379 KLITDK
+2379 
-2385 EEAGKAI
+2385 
-2392 LAACKDAAK
+2392 
-2401 GAPVEFGSYRG
+2401 
-2412 LPMRVQFDSFIN
+2412 
-2424 KFVLTLHGAVS
+2424 
-2435 HPMEVG
+2435 
-2441 NDARGNITRLDN
+2441 TRL
-2453 AIAQI
+2453 
-2458 PKRLAATTEH
+2458 
-2468 LATVR
+2468 
-2473 QQIDAARSE
+2473 
-2482 AGKPFP
+2482 
-2488 QEAELRTKSARLA
+2488 
-2501 ELDAAL
+2501 
-2507 NMDRSSGARQKDIS
+2507 
-2521 HSDNAR
+2521 

>member
-1 MATKAQVYAVLAD
+1 MQTKLQVYVALAE
-14 DTARRITGDYLDWA
+14 DTARKITSDYLDWA
-28 AFLGTSSRLY
+28 SYLTMASRLY
-38 KYPFRDQLLIYAQR
+38 KYPYHDQLMIYAQR

-57 CAGYDLWNNTMHR
+57 CATYELWNERTRR
-70 YVRRG
+70 YIKRG
-75 SKGIALLTAGSGG
+75 AKGIALLTPGQDG
-88 MGVRYV
+88 MRLRYV
-94 FDVSDTG
+94 FDISDTG
-101 ARRGS
+101 TRANAMDIILWALTKDMLDDVQRMLAA
-106 RNVEPWQLSERTEQP
+106 EYSE
-121 VREMLEA
+121 EA
-128 NFDADA
+128 S
-134 AMPLEEQIHQIASQ
+134 MELPRQIDQIAER
-148 QALAY
+148 QALQY
-153 WHDHRRDIL
+153 WQTHGQDIL
-162 DSVADSFLSEYDE
+162 DSVDGTPLSGYDRDAV
-175 FNIGASFRQAA
+175 GTSFRKAA
-186 AASIAYGLQ
+186 AASIAFTVQ
-195 LRCGLEP
+195 TRCRLEP
-202 ELYRE
+202 ELSRTM
-207 DFGEVLNFNTPATAH
+207 FQAVLDWNTPAAAA
-222 ELGNAVSMI
+222 ELGKAVSLI
-231 TSHVLRQIEM
+231 SGQVLRQIEM
-241 TIRQTERSMEHDR
+241 TIRNAERSVEHER
-254 TEVQAERGLS
+254 TDVQAQRRLS
-264 AARPGADRSG
+264 VPGDGTDQGGTTATEE
-274 ADAAGQVRP
+274 VRP
-283 DETALSGGE
+283 DAAAVSGE
-292 SSGAV
+292 RASGAV
-297 HKADAQREA
+297 HEAVAQREA
-306 DGAPAGDRADGA
+306 DGAPAGDRTNGA
-318 ESARKPDDRVDEA
+318 EPAGAPDDPSAEAKRRDRGTESDESN
-331 GGRDGGAEG
+331 GVGGADEQP
-340 AESDDLGTEHEHAA
+340 ETS
-354 GAGRGDGPVGA
+354 GRGNDLVGS

-389 IALIDTMEAESVP
+389 IALIEHMEAESVP
-402 ATPFAFSVPQEDMD
+402 ATPFAFSVSQEDMD

-429 LILAAEFSKRKPV
+429 MILAAEFSKGKPV
-442 EEMAQVLR
+442 EEMTQILR

-455 GNGMATEHG
+455 GNGMVTEHG

-485 TRIVQVMSWEDAA
+485 TRIAQVMSWEDAA

-511 SMMELATA
+511 SVMELATA

-530 LWNLYRDTTPDGKA
+530 LWYLYGDTTTEGKA
-544 FLPSLEPIRGGGFP
+544 FLPAMESIRGGGFP

-563 LAERLPD
+563 LAERLAD
-570 PAFLSGITA
+570 PAFLSGITT
-579 EMEAFA
+579 EMDAFA
-585 DAHAQNQKLLR
+585 DAYAQNQKLLR
-596 FRFHNPAALAQSL
+596 FRFHNPSALAQSI
-609 RELALPRR
+609 RELALSRR
-617 KYESLLTEVA
+617 EYESLLTEVA
-627 RQAAFITE
+627 RPAAFITE
-635 DEIDDSLSKGS
+635 DEMDAQLASGS
-646 LMAGGKGR
+646 SMAGGKER

-664 HTPKEKADFLKEEY
+664 HTPKEKADYLKEEY

-691 RSGES
+691 HSSES
-696 HDSKGIRLEK
+696 HDGKGIKLQKEG
-706 DECPTIQLSWAQV
+706 CPAVQLSWAQV
-719 AKRIDAMI
+719 VKRMDALI
-727 ARDRYM
+727 ARGRYM
-733 TPKELES
+733 TQSELENIS
-740 IGALQENEETLEEAP
+740 ALPEKEVTIEEL

-764 AVRQR
+764 YVRQG
-769 LADTGIVNGEVID
+769 LAASGIVNGEVVD
-782 EEALRNNPFIQQVTE
+782 EDALRSSPFIRQVTE
-797 LTEQIQAEQDSE
+797 LAEQIQAEQDSE
-809 ELPVPNA
+809 ESPVVDA
-816 GEVSPESSEQGH
+816 GKNSPGAAEPKH
-828 PYRVGDT
+828 LYKVGDT
-835 VYLDDRPFVITQI
+835 VYLDHQPFIIEKI
-848 GHFNVQLRDPSLDYP
+848 GLFDISLRDPSQRYP
-863 IFRSESIERFAQ
+863 IFRSESYPRFEH
-875 LLALDERNAAMLSTI
+875 LLAEDERNAHLL
-890 GGKPAPTT
+890 PADETPAQSSEEINLENIVL
-898 DYPQLHPQG
+898 DYTAQADEPR
-907 YPQSFPQDSHV
+907 V
-918 PVSNSPSAVENFRIT
+918 PVPSQPVAENFRIT
-933 DDHLGEGGAK
+933 DEHLGEGGAK
-943 AKYGS
+943 AKFS
-948 NLTAIRT
+948 ANLEAISV
-955 LKQIE
+955 LKMVESEQ
-960 AEGRTATPD
+960 RQATPE

-982 LADAFDPDKPTWADE
+982 LPQAFDE
-997 YRQLAAMLT
+997 NSAAWH
-1006 PQEYEAARAST
+1006 QEYEALKSILTPEEYDAARAST
-1017 LNAHYTSPVVIRA
+1017 LNAHYTSPTVIRA
-1030 MYDAVAQM
+1030 IYDAVAQM
-1038 GFTGGNIL
+1038 EFKTGNIL
-1046 EPSMG
+1046 EPSCG
-1051 VGNFFGMLPEGMQT
+1051 VGNFFGMLPDSMAD

-1074 SITGRIAQQLYPKA
+1074 SITGRIARQLYPKA

-1212 WVHVGEDADGL
+1212 WVHVDEDADGL

-1287 DEAIDE
+1287 EEAIDE
-1293 SIPADPDVRNFSYAV
+1293 SIPADPNVRNFSYTV

-1329 AQERVKGM
+1329 AQERIKGM
-1337 ITLRDQVR
+1337 IALRDQVR

-1367 NSLYDSFSARFGLIN
+1367 NTLYDSFSARYGLIN

-1456 LTGKSEEDIIH
+1456 LTGKSEEDIVQ

-1475 IPGTEAQYVTA
+1475 IPGTKAQYVTA

-1511 QPNVTALEAAQPK
+1511 QPNVKALEAAQPK

-1618 VQDADGREQRV
+1618 VQDADGKEQRV

-1664 AQYNELFNSVRPRE
+1664 AQYNELFNSIRPRE

-1686 AGMNPEISLREHQRN
+1686 SGMNPEISLREHQRN

-1741 SMFVVPNHLT
+1741 SVFVVPNHLT

-1822 IIEGIEE
+1822 IMEGIEE
-1829 LKSNNGERFSIKQLE
+1829 LKNNNGERFSIKQLE

-1869 EQLGVD
+1869 EQLSVD

-1905 QKSSDMFMKCRYMDE
+1905 QKSSDMYMKCRYMDE

-1982 MGYRARTRFAKF
+1982 TGYRARTRFAKF

-2005 EVADIKTADQLQLPT
+2005 EVADIKTADQLHLPT
-2020 PDVEYETVVVKPTA
+2020 PQVKYETVVVRPTA

-2116 DISTPKGTGAAT
+2116 DISTPKGTGVAT
-2128 AAQSGSEPFLADDA
+2128 ATQNGSEPFLADEQS
-2142 PQENTFNVYDD
+2142 QENTFNVYDD
-2153 IREKLIAHGVPAE
+2153 IREKLIAHGVPAG

-2201 MGAGTNVQ
+2201 MGAGTNV
-2209 DRLIALHDLDC
+2209 
-2220 PWRPGDLEQRA
+2220 RA
-2231 GRIVRQGNMNPEVS
+2231 
-2245 IFRYV
+2245 
-2250 TEATFDAYLWQ
+2250 
-2261 TVENKQKFISQ
+2261 
-2272 IMTSKSP
+2272 
-2279 VRSCEDMDETALS
+2279 
-2292 YAEIKALCAGD
+2292 
-2303 PRIKEKMDLD
+2303 
-2313 VDVARLKLMKAD
+2313 
-2325 HQSKQFRL
+2325 
-2333 EDQLLKYFPQE
+2333 
-2344 VERDTQ
+2344 
-2350 LIAGFQKDIATIEA
+2350 
-2364 HPLPQ
+2364 
-2369 EDFVGMVVGD
+2369 
-2379 KLITDK
+2379 
-2385 EEAGKAI
+2385 
-2392 LAACKDAAK
+2392 
-2401 GAPVEFGSYRG
+2401 
-2412 LPMRVQFDSFIN
+2412 
-2424 KFVLTLHGAVS
+2424 
-2435 HPMEVG
+2435 
-2441 NDARGNITRLDN
+2441 TRL
-2453 AIAQI
+2453 
-2458 PKRLAATTEH
+2458 
-2468 LATVR
+2468 
-2473 QQIDAARSE
+2473 
-2482 AGKPFP
+2482 
-2488 QEAELRTKSARLA
+2488 
-2501 ELDAAL
+2501 
-2507 NMDRSSGARQKDIS
+2507 
-2521 HSDNAR
+2521 